1 MRQWAIFCICKS
13 KHRFYHPQKNIAVM
27 CDVWCVTQSS
37 GWWHEKNDGQITQVR
52 VSVTAEKWGGG
63 SEVWG
68 VRGHVPTS
76 QYWTAG
82 QDTREELSWAACRH
96 AAQGNIIMRH
106 HQDNTLVCRN
116 QLKVHYLVQLLGSH
130 NQRNHCIVIV
140 LLCGWSSSD
149 RQTDRQSDRQTDR
162 SRDVFQLVIHPP
174 ACISVMHSLLNFKL
188 SLWIYREQE

>member
-1 MRQWAIFCICKS
+1 
-13 KHRFYHPQKNIAVM
+13 M
-27 CDVWCVTQSS
+27 CDAVVWLVT
-37 GWWHEKNDGQITQVR
+37 W
-52 VSVTAEKWGGG
+52 EKWWANYPAEGECYGG
-63 SEVWG
+63 EERWREWG

-82 QDTREELSWAACRH
+82 QDTREELSWAVCRH
-96 AAQGNIIMRH
+96 AAQGEIIMRH

-149 RQTDRQSDRQTDR
+149 RQTDRQTDR
-162 SRDVFQLVIHPP
+162 SRDVFQLVSLQPS
-174 ACISVMHSLLNFKL
+174 CISVMHSLLNFKL

>member
-1 MRQWAIFCICKS
+1 M
-13 KHRFYHPQKNIAVM
+13 
-27 CDVWCVTQSS
+27 
-37 GWWHEKNDGQITQVR
+37 
-52 VSVTAEKWGGG
+52 
-63 SEVWG
+63 
-68 VRGHVPTS
+68 RGHVPTS

-149 RQTDRQSDRQTDR
+149 RQTDRQVTRRFSISQSPTFMHF
-162 SRDVFQLVIHPP
+162 SNALIAQFQIVIMNIQR
-174 ACISVMHSLLNFKL
+174 ARIGDWGKM
-188 SLWIYREQE
+188 